1 MWRPDVEVERS
12 VCSYGNSR
20 GHWRAGQDVLC
31 ARIEFLGRAVS
42 EVPSYHTPGRSAHLA
57 KVHGLDTLTTQRRT
71 DWRTWR
77 CLTSPYD
84 ELDDLVRTG
93 GSSLFRHFGGWFLT
107 SPTHLTIRDEVDW
120 SME

>member
-20 GHWRAGQDVLC
+20 GHRRAGQDVLC
-31 ARIEFLGRAVS
+31 ACIEF
-42 EVPSYHTPGRSAHLA
+42 LA

-77 CLTSPYD
+77 CLTSSYD

-93 GSSLFRHFGGWFLT
+93 GGSLFRHFGVWVLT
-107 SPTHLTIRDEVDW
+107 SPTHLTIRDEVTGQW
-120 SME
+120 SS